1 MDIQLH
7 YEERGEGTPMILLH
21 GNGEDHTYF
30 RRQIDY
36 FSGKYKVV
44 AVDTRGHGK
53 SPRGTAPFTLKQ
65 FAEDLKCFLDDHGW
79 KRVILL
85 GFSDGGNIALLFT
98 LKYPEYV
105 TRLILNGA
113 DLNPR
118 GVRASVQIPII
129 MGYYMTKIFAHFSEK
144 AKRNAEMLGLMVT
157 QPNIPPDRLTEITC
171 PVLVIAG
178 ERDMILENHT
188 KLIGWKIP
196 NSRLR
201 ILKGDHFLADKEADS
216 FNAAVE
222 EFLNAR

>member
-7 YEERGEGTPMILLH
+7 YEERGEGMPMVLLH
-21 GNGEDHTYF
+21 GNGEDHDYF
-30 RRQIDY
+30 RKQIEY
-36 FSGKYKVV
+36 FSKKYKVV

-65 FAEDLKCFLDDHGW
+65 FAEDLKCFLDAHGW
-79 KRVILL
+79 KKVILL

-105 TRLILNGA
+105 ERLILNGA
-113 DLNPR
+113 NINPK
-118 GVRASVQIPII
+118 GVRASIQIPII
-129 MGYYMTKIFAHFSEK
+129 MGYYMTKFFARFSEK
-144 AKRNAEMLGLMVT
+144 ARRNTEMLGLMVT
-157 QPNIPPDRLTEITC
+157 QPNILPDRLEKITC
-171 PVLVIAG
+171 PVLVIVG
-178 ERDMILENHT
+178 DKDMIALNHT

-196 NSRLR
+196 NSRLK

-222 EFLNAR
+222 EFLSA